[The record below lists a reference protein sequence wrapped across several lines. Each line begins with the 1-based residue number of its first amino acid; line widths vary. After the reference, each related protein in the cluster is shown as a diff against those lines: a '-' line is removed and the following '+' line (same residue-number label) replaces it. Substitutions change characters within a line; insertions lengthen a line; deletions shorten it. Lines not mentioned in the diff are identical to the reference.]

1 MSGAQGEMGVLLGAA
16 RTSSNVE
23 TLAEGAL
30 LLRGFVAAEAASIFE
45 IVRQIAVAAPFRHMV
60 TPGGYR
66 MSVAMTNCG
75 EVGWTTNRSGY
86 RYARFDPETNL
97 PWPPMPPTFLEL
109 ARRAACRAG
118 FADFDPDSCLI
129 NRYEPGAKLS
139 LHQDK
144 NEKRFDAPIVSFSLG
159 LPATFLF
166 GGLTRSERPRRVR
179 LESGD
184 VAVWGGPARLAYHG
198 IDPLGEGVDPLTGGC
213 RLNLTFRSALVG

>member
-97 PWPPMPPTFLEL
+97 PWPPMPPTFREL

-118 FADFDPDSCLI
+118 FA
-129 NRYEPGAKLS
+129 
-139 LHQDK
+139 
-144 NEKRFDAPIVSFSLG
+144 
-159 LPATFLF
+159 
-166 GGLTRSERPRRVR
+166 
-179 LESGD
+179 
-184 VAVWGGPARLAYHG
+184 
-198 IDPLGEGVDPLTGGC
+198 GGC
-213 RLNLTFRSALVG
+213 CLNLTFRSALV

>member
-1 MSGAQGEMGVLLGAA
+1 MGVLLGAA

-86 RYARFDPETNL
+86 RYARFDP
-97 PWPPMPPTFLEL
+97 
-109 ARRAACRAG
+109 
-118 FADFDPDSCLI
+118 DSCLI

-166 GGLTRSERPRRVR
+166 GGLTRNERPRRVR

-198 IDPLGEGVDPLTGGC
+198 IDPLSEGIDPLTGGC